1 MAMQY
6 YDYGVVSVLLRRPY
20 SGSWKDLQQLAARWT
35 SSTVF
40 DELTLRLAKQ
50 RLAHVRVALR
60 RPYEN
65 WLSEDYYIF
74 HLVSS
79 EDRLAVELMREQG
92 GEVSQVVS
100 GEVLP
105 LSDAERTE
113 VLQASMSYYPNDLVV
128 VGWNTAFVYDT
139 EAGAESAIRLLE
151 YANSQ
156 LLQFRHYDDL
166 LTRELTDAYRFLQG
180 RGGLRAGWRMR
191 PAAARLR
198 TVSLEV
204 TQLTEHTTNALKF
217 VGDMFSARLYKLS
230 STKIGVAEYLAL
242 VHEKLRT
249 ADELYDFMIEQF
261 HQSRGFLLE
270 VMVVIILV
278 IELVFLF
285 RGK

>member
-1 MAMQY
+1 
-6 YDYGVVSVLLRRPY
+6 LLRRPY
-20 SGSWKDLQQLAARWT
+20 SGSWEDLQRLAARWI
-35 SSTVF
+35 SSTFF

-50 RLAHVRVALR
+50 RLAHVSAALR
-60 RPYEN
+60 KPYEN

-74 HLVSS
+74 HLTAS
-79 EDRLAVELMREQG
+79 EGLLAADLLRERGREISQIVT
-92 GEVSQVVS
+92 GEA
-100 GEVLP
+100 LP
-105 LSDAERTE
+105 LSDAERAE

-128 VGWNTAFVYDT
+128 VGWNAAFVFDS

-166 LTRELTDAYRFLQG
+166 LTRELTDAYRSLQK
-180 RGGLRAGWRMR
+180 RGGPLRGWRMR

-198 TVSLEV
+198 FVSLEV

-217 VGDMFSARLYKLS
+217 VGDMFSARLYKLA
-230 STKIGVAEYLAL
+230 STKIGVAEYLSL

-249 ADELYDFMIEQF
+249 ADELYGFMIEQF

-270 VMVVIILV
+270 VLVVIILI

-285 RGK
+285 RGQH